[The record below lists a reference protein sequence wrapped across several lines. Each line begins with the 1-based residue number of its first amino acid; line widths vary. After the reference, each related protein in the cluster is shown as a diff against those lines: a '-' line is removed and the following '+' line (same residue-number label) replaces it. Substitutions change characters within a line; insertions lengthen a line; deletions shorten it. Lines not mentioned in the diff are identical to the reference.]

1 VAGEPIRVYLAD
13 DHPMF
18 LAGVAGA
25 VGERAEL
32 DLVGQAINGTEALA
46 DLRQLRP
53 AVAVL
58 DVRMCGLSGM
68 DLLAAVTRERLPVR
82 VVLLSAYLDSG
93 LIYEA
98 LAAGAAGYLS
108 KDADRD
114 TVIDAVV
121 SAARGDIVVGAE
133 AQTGLVEEIRQRE
146 RLGRPLLSPREREVL
161 GLAADGRSTAEI
173 ASLLHLGTTTV
184 KSHLQNVFEKLGVSD
199 RTAAVAVAL
208 RKRLL
213 D

>member
-1 VAGEPIRVYLAD
+1 
-13 DHPMF
+13 MF

-25 VGERAEL
+25 IGERAEL
-32 DLVGQAINGTEALA
+32 HLVGQAINGSDALA
-46 DLRQLRP
+46 DLRRLRP
-53 AVAVL
+53 DVALL
-58 DVRMCGLSGM
+58 DVRMGGLSGM

-82 VVLLSAYLDSG
+82 VVLLSAHLDSG

-114 TVIDAVV
+114 TVLDAVV
-121 SAARGDIVVGAE
+121 STARGDVVVGVE
-133 AQTGLVEEIRQRE
+133 AQTGLVEEIRRRE

-161 GLAADGRSTAEI
+161 AMAADGCSTAEI

-208 RKRLL
+208 RKGLL